1 MKIIVFSDSHG
12 RCDKMTNIIS
22 GFKEKAYAPDYIVHL
37 GDYMR
42 DAKILQKQF
51 PEIPVLY
58 VYGNGEYSLE
68 GNDYEKEVEI
78 GGKKIFILHGHTKN
92 VRFSIDTLKM
102 VAGQKKYDMIL
113 YGHTHEPMETCHN
126 GTHIVCPGSISRDRS
141 GKGESYCM
149 VDITG
154 KDICANIIYA

>member
-113 YGHTHEPMETCHN
+113 YGHTHAPMESYHN
-126 GTHIVCPGSISRDRS
+126 GTHIICPGSISRDRS